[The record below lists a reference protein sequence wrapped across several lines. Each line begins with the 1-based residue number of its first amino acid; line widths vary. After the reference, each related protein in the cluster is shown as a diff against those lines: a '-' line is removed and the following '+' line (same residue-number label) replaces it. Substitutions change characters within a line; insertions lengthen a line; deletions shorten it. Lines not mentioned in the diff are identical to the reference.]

1 MERYCPYCMNPILPG
16 QPCSVC
22 GRDPEEYHPEKRQ
35 LPPGTLLQ
43 DRYLLGRSLGSGGFG
58 ITKRGLDI
66 KLERRVAVKEYFPTV
81 FLKREATVTL
91 DVTCYTAS
99 GEAEY
104 AKGREQFLREAR
116 TMAALEEIPEIVR
129 VLDYFPEHN
138 TAYIVM
144 EFLEGKTFKEI
155 TQEQGPCPAKDL
167 LPMVEPVIRAMAAM
181 HEKGVIHRDIS
192 PDNLMLL
199 KNGTVKL
206 MDFGCARDIGGDA
219 TMTTMLKEGF
229 APYEQYTGH
238 GQGAWSDLYSL
249 CATLYYCLTGRVP
262 VSAIKRSDEENDAL
276 VPPRRLGTELTEAQ
290 ERALM
295 KGLAVR
301 AEDRWQSM
309 GELYGALY
317 GVTPDGQPW
326 TPPEDWG
333 ATEPV
338 PSPTPEHDPTPKP
351 EKNKKAPLS
360 RGAKGGIAAA
370 CAAVVLTAVLVGSGI
385 LNGDRNQNVIS
396 SGDASQLSQ
405 GIDTSQEDEENGQ
418 AEDSSRLNPGG
429 LLIPDASQD
438 TEENAQS
445 GEDAQGGEA
454 EETTS
459 SQPQNQGGGTGAAQ
473 PSSQPSSGG
482 QSHTTPSGGQS
493 QTQTAAPQPE
503 PEPEPEPEPV
513 PTKAEL
519 ESQVESYL
527 ASNQFSQA
535 AQTYRQMNDL
545 GYISTEK
552 LGSSLVEVGGDAE
565 YYWTETD
572 YGNNSSP
579 YVKLAFDLYT
589 EAAGLGCTQAYSKL
603 AYCYDYGRYVSRD
616 PAQACQWWTRL
627 ANTGDGPACYF
638 VAEYYADGNG
648 VPQDI
653 PTAIDWLNKCLE
665 YGASYME
672 SDARELLAELQGG

>member
-43 DRYLLGRSLGSGGFG
+43 ERYLLGRSLGSGGFG
-58 ITKRGLDI
+58 ITYLGLDI

-104 AKGREQFLREAR
+104 AKGREQFLGEAR

-144 EFLEGKTFKEI
+144 EFLEGKTFKEV

-167 LPMVEPVIRAMAAM
+167 LSMVEPVIRAMAAM

-262 VSAIKRSDEENDAL
+262 VSAIKRSDEENDTL
-276 VPPRRLGTELTEAQ
+276 VPPRQLGAELTEAQ

-301 AEDRWQSM
+301 AADRWQSM

-317 GVTPDGQPW
+317 GVTLDGQPW

-338 PSPTPEHDPTPKP
+338 PGPTPEPNPTPKP
-351 EKNKKAPLS
+351 EEDKKAPLS
-360 RGAKGGIAAA
+360 KGAKGGIAAA

-405 GIDTSQEDEENGQ
+405 GIDTSQEDQ
-418 AEDSSRLNPGG
+418 ADEPSEDTSRLDPDG
-429 LLIPDASQD
+429 LILPDTSQD
-438 TEENAQS
+438 TEEDPDEITQEDEGKESSGQS
-445 GEDAQGGEA
+445 QG
-454 EETTS
+454 
-459 SQPQNQGGGTGAAQ
+459 QGGGTAVQ
-473 PSSQPSSGG
+473 SSSQPSSGG
-482 QSHTTPSGGQS
+482 QTQTASSGGQS
-493 QTQTAAPQPE
+493 QTQTPTPQPE
-503 PEPEPEPEPV
+503 PEPEPA
-513 PTKAEL
+513 PTKAEM
-519 ESQVESYL
+519 ESQIESYL

-552 LGSSLVEVGGDAE
+552 LGSSLVDVGGDAE

>member
-43 DRYLLGRSLGSGGFG
+43 ERYLLGRSLGSGGFG
-58 ITKRGLDI
+58 ITYLGLDI

-144 EFLEGKTFKEI
+144 EFLEGKTFKEV

-167 LPMVEPVIRAMAAM
+167 LSMVEPVIRAMAAM

-262 VSAIKRSDEENDAL
+262 VSAIKRSDEENDTL
-276 VPPRRLGTELTEAQ
+276 VPPRQLGAELTEAQ

-301 AEDRWQSM
+301 AADRWQSM

-317 GVTPDGQPW
+317 GVTLDGQPW

-338 PSPTPEHDPTPKP
+338 PGPTPEPNPTPKP
-351 EKNKKAPLS
+351 EEDKKAPLS
-360 RGAKGGIAAA
+360 KGAKGGIAAA

-405 GIDTSQEDEENGQ
+405 GIDTSQEDQ
-418 AEDSSRLNPGG
+418 ADEPSEDTSRLDPDG
-429 LLIPDASQD
+429 LILPDTSQD
-438 TEENAQS
+438 TEEDPDEITQEDEGKESSGQS
-445 GEDAQGGEA
+445 QG
-454 EETTS
+454 
-459 SQPQNQGGGTGAAQ
+459 QGGGTAVQ
-473 PSSQPSSGG
+473 SSSQPSSGG
-482 QSHTTPSGGQS
+482 QTQTASSGGQS
-493 QTQTAAPQPE
+493 QTQTPTPQPE
-503 PEPEPEPEPV
+503 PEPEPA
-513 PTKAEL
+513 PTKAER
-519 ESQVESYL
+519 ESQIESYL

-552 LGSSLVEVGGDAE
+552 LGSSLVDVGGDAE

>member
-43 DRYLLGRSLGSGGFG
+43 ERYLLGRSLGSGGFG
-58 ITKRGLDI
+58 ITYLGLDI

-144 EFLEGKTFKEI
+144 EFLEGKTFKEV

-167 LPMVEPVIRAMAAM
+167 LLMVEPVIRAMAAM

-262 VSAIKRSDEENDAL
+262 VSAIKRSDEENDTL
-276 VPPRRLGTELTEAQ
+276 VPPRQLGAELTEAQ

-301 AEDRWQSM
+301 AADRWQSM

-317 GVTPDGQPW
+317 GVTLDGQPW

-338 PSPTPEHDPTPKP
+338 PGPTPEPNPTPKP
-351 EKNKKAPLS
+351 EEDKKAPLS
-360 RGAKGGIAAA
+360 KGAKGGIAAA

-385 LNGDRNQNVIS
+385 LNGDRSQNVIS

-405 GIDTSQEDEENGQ
+405 GIDTSQEDQ
-418 AEDSSRLNPGG
+418 EDEPSEDTSRLDPDG
-429 LLIPDASQD
+429 LILPDTSQD
-438 TEENAQS
+438 TEEDPDEITQEDEGKESSGQS
-445 GEDAQGGEA
+445 QG
-454 EETTS
+454 
-459 SQPQNQGGGTGAAQ
+459 QGGGTAVQ
-473 PSSQPSSGG
+473 SSSQPSSGG
-482 QSHTTPSGGQS
+482 QTQTASSGGQS
-493 QTQTAAPQPE
+493 QTQTPTPQPE
-503 PEPEPEPEPV
+503 PEPEPA
-513 PTKAEL
+513 PTKAEM
-519 ESQVESYL
+519 ESQIESYL

-552 LGSSLVEVGGDAE
+552 LGSSLVDVGGDAE

>member
-43 DRYLLGRSLGSGGFG
+43 ERYLLGRSLGSGGFG
-58 ITKRGLDI
+58 ITYLGLDI

-144 EFLEGKTFKEI
+144 EFLEGKTFKEV

-167 LPMVEPVIRAMAAM
+167 LSMVEPVIRAMAAM

-262 VSAIKRSDEENDAL
+262 VSAIKRSDEENDTL
-276 VPPRRLGTELTEAQ
+276 VPPRQLGAELTEAQ

-301 AEDRWQSM
+301 AADRWQSM

-317 GVTPDGQPW
+317 GVTLDGQPW

-333 ATEPV
+333 ATEPA
-338 PSPTPEHDPTPKP
+338 PAPTPEPNPTPKP
-351 EKNKKAPLS
+351 EEDKKAPLS
-360 RGAKGGIAAA
+360 KGAKGGIAAA

-405 GIDTSQEDEENGQ
+405 GIDTSQEDQ
-418 AEDSSRLNPGG
+418 ADEPSEDTSRLDPDG
-429 LLIPDASQD
+429 LILPDTSQD
-438 TEENAQS
+438 TEEDPDEITQEDEGKESSGQS
-445 GEDAQGGEA
+445 QG
-454 EETTS
+454 
-459 SQPQNQGGGTGAAQ
+459 QGGGTAVQ
-473 PSSQPSSGG
+473 SSSQPSSGG
-482 QSHTTPSGGQS
+482 QTQTASSGGQS
-493 QTQTAAPQPE
+493 QTQTPTPQPE
-503 PEPEPEPEPV
+503 PEPEPA
-513 PTKAEL
+513 PTKAEM
-519 ESQVESYL
+519 ESQIESYL

-552 LGSSLVEVGGDAE
+552 LGSSLVDVGGDAE

>member
-43 DRYLLGRSLGSGGFG
+43 ERYLLGRSLGSGGFG
-58 ITKRGLDI
+58 ITYLGLDI

-144 EFLEGKTFKEI
+144 EFLEGKTFKEV

-167 LPMVEPVIRAMAAM
+167 LLMVEPVIRAMAAM

-262 VSAIKRSDEENDAL
+262 VSAIKRSDEENDTL
-276 VPPRRLGTELTEAQ
+276 VPPRQLGAELTEAQ

-301 AEDRWQSM
+301 AADRWQSM

-317 GVTPDGQPW
+317 GVTLDGQPW

-338 PSPTPEHDPTPKP
+338 PGPTPEPNPTPKP
-351 EKNKKAPLS
+351 EEDKKAPLS
-360 RGAKGGIAAA
+360 KGAKGGIAAA

-405 GIDTSQEDEENGQ
+405 GIDTSQEDQ
-418 AEDSSRLNPGG
+418 EDEPSEDTSRLDPDG
-429 LLIPDASQD
+429 LILPDTSQD
-438 TEENAQS
+438 TEEDPDEITQEDEGKESSGQS
-445 GEDAQGGEA
+445 QG
-454 EETTS
+454 
-459 SQPQNQGGGTGAAQ
+459 QGGGTAVQ
-473 PSSQPSSGG
+473 SSSQPSSGG
-482 QSHTTPSGGQS
+482 QTQTASSGGQS
-493 QTQTAAPQPE
+493 QTQTPTPQPE
-503 PEPEPEPEPV
+503 PEPEPA
-513 PTKAEL
+513 PTKAEM
-519 ESQVESYL
+519 ESQIESYL

-552 LGSSLVEVGGDAE
+552 LGSSLVDVGGDAE

-672 SDARELLAELQGG
+672 SDVRELLAELQGG

>member
-43 DRYLLGRSLGSGGFG
+43 ERYLLGRSLGSGGFG
-58 ITKRGLDI
+58 ITYLGLDI

-144 EFLEGKTFKEI
+144 EFLEGKTFKEV

-167 LPMVEPVIRAMAAM
+167 LSMVEPVIRAMAAM

-262 VSAIKRSDEENDAL
+262 VSAIKRSDEENDTL
-276 VPPRRLGTELTEAQ
+276 VPPRQLGAELTEAQ

-301 AEDRWQSM
+301 AADRWQSM
-309 GELYGALY
+309 GELYGSLY
-317 GVTPDGQPW
+317 GVTLDGQPW

-338 PSPTPEHDPTPKP
+338 PGPTPEPNPTPKP
-351 EKNKKAPLS
+351 EEDKKAPLS
-360 RGAKGGIAAA
+360 KGVKGGIAAA

-385 LNGDRNQNVIS
+385 LNGDRSQNVIS

-405 GIDTSQEDEENGQ
+405 GIDTSQEDQ
-418 AEDSSRLNPGG
+418 EDEPSEDTSRLDPDG
-429 LLIPDASQD
+429 LILPDTSQD
-438 TEENAQS
+438 TEEDPDEITQEDEGKESSGQS
-445 GEDAQGGEA
+445 QG
-454 EETTS
+454 
-459 SQPQNQGGGTGAAQ
+459 QGGGTAVQ
-473 PSSQPSSGG
+473 SSSQPSSGG
-482 QSHTTPSGGQS
+482 QTQTASSGGQS
-493 QTQTAAPQPE
+493 QTQTPTPQPE
-503 PEPEPEPEPV
+503 PEPEPA
-513 PTKAEL
+513 PTKAEM
-519 ESQVESYL
+519 ESQIESYL

-552 LGSSLVEVGGDAE
+552 LGSSLVDVGGDAE